1 MRGKDQI
8 FEIKWIECTV
18 NPNYLNDST
27 NTKWQPKLSVWPNS
41 KTWAFLKDKTQSAAT
56 ASLSNTVTIN
66 NRVTY
71 WAWAQS
77 IIFSR
82 GFLEFPISGNWGLG
96 CRISGAKWV
105 DEGGTHWPLKR
116 QEGTTS
122 TRCSMLIGRT
132 RRNVSSAKLI
142 GRFWF
147 WHKRAKMHQ
156 IISDRYIFSDYFEFC
171 FLTGPRWCS
180 RTSEG
185 PVAWN
190 LPRLEQQVGPG
201 DLFTHKKILWDCKR
215 ILQSMVTGLKLRR
228 EKLMRP

>member
-1 MRGKDQI
+1 MIFLRG
-8 FEIKWIECTV
+8 
-18 NPNYLNDST
+18 S
-27 NTKWQPKLSVWPNS
+27 
-41 KTWAFLKDKTQSAAT
+41 
-56 ASLSNTVTIN
+56 
-66 NRVTY
+66 
-71 WAWAQS
+71 
-77 IIFSR
+77 
-82 GFLEFPISGNWGLG
+82 LEFPISGNWGLG

-171 FLTGPRWCS
+171 FLTGLMFPNQRRTCCLKPPSIRATGRAEIPR
-180 RTSEG
+180 
-185 PVAWN
+185 
-190 LPRLEQQVGPG
+190 GPG
-201 DLFTHKKILWDCKR
+201 DLFTQKKILWDCKR
-215 ILQSMVTGLKLRR
+215 ILQLMVSGLKLRW

>member
-1 MRGKDQI
+1 M
-8 FEIKWIECTV
+8 
-18 NPNYLNDST
+18 
-27 NTKWQPKLSVWPNS
+27 
-41 KTWAFLKDKTQSAAT
+41 AFLYFIWKKSRKWEGSDC
-56 ASLSNTVTIN
+56 
-66 NRVTY
+66 VTY

-77 IIFSR
+77 IIFLR
-82 GFLEFPISGNWGLG
+82 GFLEFPISGKWGLG

-156 IISDRYIFSDYFEFC
+156 IYILRLFWILLLDWTNMMFPNQRGTCCFKPPSIKATGRAEISR
-171 FLTGPRWCS
+171 
-180 RTSEG
+180 
-185 PVAWN
+185 
-190 LPRLEQQVGPG
+190 GPG
-201 DLFTHKKILWDCKR
+201 DLFTQKKILWDCKR
-215 ILQSMVTGLKLRR
+215 ILQLMVSGLKLRW